1 MLDQETIASRVAEL
15 GGKISREYEGKQPV
29 LIGVLKGCVVFLSD
43 LMRQIT
49 IPVEVEFV
57 SAASYRHGVHRDE
70 EVVIG
75 GGVSIDLKGRHV
87 LLVEAIVDTGR
98 TVSLILDKVGA
109 MEPASIEIVTLLD
122 KPTSHRTKLTV
133 KYKGFSISNE
143 FVIGYGM
150 DNAQRFRNLPFIG
163 RVIED

>member
-1 MLDQETIASRVAEL
+1 MLDQETIARRVAEL
-15 GGKISREYEGKQPV
+15 GGEISSKYDGKQPV

-43 LMRQIT
+43 LMRHIT

-57 SAASYRHGVHRDE
+57 SAASYRHGVNRDE
-70 EVVIG
+70 KVIIG
-75 GGVSIDLKGRHV
+75 GGVSIDLRGRHV

-150 DNAQRFRNLPFIG
+150 DNAQLFRNLPFIG

>member
-1 MLDQETIASRVAEL
+1 MLDQETIARRVAEL
-15 GGKISREYEGKQPV
+15 GGEISSEYEGKQPV
-29 LIGVLKGCVVFLSD
+29 LIGVLKGCVIFLAD
-43 LMRQIT
+43 LMRHIT

-57 SAASYRHGVHRDE
+57 SAASYRHGVHQDE
-70 EVVIG
+70 EIIIG

-98 TVSLILDKVGA
+98 TVSLILDKIGA

-163 RVIED
+163 RVVED

>member
-1 MLDQETIASRVAEL
+1 MLDQETIARRVAEL
-15 GGKISREYEGKQPV
+15 GGEISSEYEGKQPV

-57 SAASYRHGVHRDE
+57 SAASYRHGIHRDE
-70 EVVIG
+70 EVIIG

>member
-1 MLDQETIASRVAEL
+1 MLDQKVIARRVAEL
-15 GGKISREYEGKQPV
+15 GSRISREYEGKEPV

-57 SAASYRHGVHRDE
+57 SAASYRHGIHQDE
-70 EVVIG
+70 EVIIG

-98 TVSLILDKVGA
+98 TVSLILDKIGA

-122 KPTSHRTKLTV
+122 KPTSHRTKLTI

-163 RVIED
+163 RVVED

>member
-15 GGKISREYEGKQPV
+15 GGRISREYEGKQPV

-57 SAASYRHGVHRDE
+57 SAASYRHGIHRDE
-70 EVVIG
+70 EVIIG

>member
-1 MLDQETIASRVAEL
+1 MLDQKAIARRVVEL
-15 GGKISREYEGKQPV
+15 GSRISREYEGKEPV

-57 SAASYRHGVHRDE
+57 SAASYRHGIHQDDE
-70 EVVIG
+70 ITIG

-98 TVSLILDKVGA
+98 TVSLIIDKIGA

-163 RVIED
+163 RVVED

>member
-15 GGKISREYEGKQPV
+15 GGEISSAYEGKQPV

-57 SAASYRHGVHRDE
+57 SAASYRHGIHRDE
-70 EVVIG
+70 EVIIG

-163 RVIED
+163 RVVED